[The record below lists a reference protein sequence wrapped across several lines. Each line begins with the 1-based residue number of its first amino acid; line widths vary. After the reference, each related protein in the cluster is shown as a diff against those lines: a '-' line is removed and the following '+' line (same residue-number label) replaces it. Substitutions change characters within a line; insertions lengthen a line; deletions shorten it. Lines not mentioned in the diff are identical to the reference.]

1 MGSGVQARAREGRW
15 GYFLYKRGVAAA
27 NQREGY
33 NGRRGDGDKTTFGH
47 TQSGRHKYA
56 KASRRRELRGRY
68 TFLIKTM
75 SLYGELGRGLRS
87 H

>member
-1 MGSGVQARAREGRW
+1 MGTQARAREGRW

-47 TQSGRHKYA
+47 TRSGRHKDA
-56 KASRRRELRGRY
+56 KANRRRELRGAVR
-68 TFLIKTM
+68 L
-75 SLYGELGRGLRS
+75 LDQNDELVR
-87 H
+87 